1 MFFIFRGICSGNED
15 IQRRLQGTIR
25 NLCMG
30 YFELYEKQSKS
41 KTLKN
46 AQKDEF
52 FGLRDFY
59 RLELSIFK
67 ISINARTEIHSTLT
81 DWARRK

>member
-1 MFFIFRGICSGNED
+1 
-15 IQRRLQGTIR
+15 
-25 NLCMG
+25 MG
-30 YFELYEKQSKS
+30 YFELYKKQSKS

-67 ISINARTEIHSTLT
+67 ISINVPTEIHSTIV
-81 DWARRK
+81 